1 MSSPRL
7 ASSRKARLAL
17 VAGGL
22 VAVLGLGAAL
32 YGVAGG
38 GNGGACP
45 LGAATAARVAPLARG
60 EVAALQVESRPK
72 PAPAITF
79 TGPDG
84 QPRTLADLKGRTV
97 LLNLWATWCAPC
109 KAEMPAL
116 DRLQAALGGQ
126 DFEVV
131 ALNLDTRNPDR
142 PPLWMKENGIARLA
156 YYSDP
161 AGRALPALQQGG
173 DVVGLPTTFLI
184 DPDGCGIGV
193 MKGPAEWASEDAL
206 KLVRAALGRG

>member
-1 MSSPRL
+1 MSTPRL
-7 ASSRKARLAL
+7 ASPRKARLAL
-17 VAGGL
+17 AGGL

-32 YGVAGG
+32 YGLGDR

-60 EVAALQVESRPK
+60 EVAALQVASNPR
-72 PAPAITF
+72 PAPAIAF

-84 QPRTLADLKGRTV
+84 QQRTLADLKGRTL

-116 DRLQAALGGQ
+116 DRLQGELGAQ

-142 PPLWMKENGIARLA
+142 PPRWMQENGISRLA

-173 DVVGLPTTFLI
+173 AVVGLPTTFLI
-184 DPDGCGIGV
+184 DPSGCEIGV

>member
-7 ASSRKARLAL
+7 ASSRTTRLAL
-17 VAGGL
+17 AGGL

-32 YGVAGG
+32 YGLGDRS
-38 GNGGACP
+38 NGGACP
-45 LGAATAARVAPLARG
+45 LGAATAARLAPLARG
-60 EVAALQVESRPK
+60 EVAALQVDAHPK

-84 QPRTLADLKGRTV
+84 RPKTLADLKGRTV

-116 DRLQAALGGQ
+116 DRLQGELGGP

-131 ALNLDTRNPDR
+131 ALNLDTRNPER

-156 YYSDP
+156 YYADP
-161 AGRALPALQQGG
+161 GGRALPVLQKTG

-184 DPDGCGIGV
+184 DPAGCEIGV
-193 MKGPAEWASEDAL
+193 MKGPAEWASEDAV